1 MVSFYAH
8 PDPERVGIIVPRL
21 EGWCIPHE
29 HVNTTERQPDRHLDL
44 YSPKLPTTLRDRGK
58 TRELVR
64 LAVSRSL
71 RRTVEGGSG
80 DSVLLDLNPRGAQE

>member
-21 EGWCIPHE
+21 EGWCTPHG

-44 YSPKLPTTLRDRGK
+44 YSPKLPTTLRDCGK
-58 TRELVR
+58 TGELVR
-64 LAVSRSL
+64 LTGSRSL